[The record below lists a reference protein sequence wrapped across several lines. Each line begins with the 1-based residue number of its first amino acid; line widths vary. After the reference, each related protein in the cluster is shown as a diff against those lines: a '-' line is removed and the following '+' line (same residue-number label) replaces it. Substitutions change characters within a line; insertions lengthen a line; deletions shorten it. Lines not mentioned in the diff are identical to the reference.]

1 MTIITSRKK
10 RRAKTVRRVT
20 VGVAAGAAAG
30 LAVAGVAV
38 AANRTE
44 RVIPKL
50 PAPGATAE
58 AELLSK
64 GIELVVAGRKIRT
77 GPLQG
82 RAAFEIEANR
92 TDPAAVR
99 TRIKEFNLISIGER
113 EGVTVTIDL
122 EQRTGA
128 RLVTSRLRRVSPES
142 PRFDHTL
149 ALPCIITI
157 ANTRALDL
165 PADIDEPLALA
176 ATIPVEL
183 SAKPAGFPDDR
194 AQYKLAEEI
203 ELSASG
209 LPLGYKASIIKFP
222 LQIKGL

>member
-1 MTIITSRKK
+1 MITTRKK

-20 VGVAAGAAAG
+20 TGVAAGAAVG

-38 AANRTE
+38 AARRTE

-82 RAAFEIEANR
+82 RAAFEIEANPS
-92 TDPAAVR
+92 DPAAVR
-99 TRIKEFNLISIGER
+99 TTIKEFHLVSTGDR
-113 EGVTVTIDL
+113 EGVTVTVDL
-122 EQRTGA
+122 EQRAGIRHVA
-128 RLVTSRLRRVSPES
+128 SGLRRVSAES
-142 PRFDHTL
+142 PRFHHKL
-149 ALPCIITI
+149 AVPCIITI
-157 ANTRALDL
+157 ANTDALGL
-165 PADIDEPLALA
+165 PAGIDDPLSLA
-176 ATIPVEL
+176 ASVPVEL
-183 SAKPAGFPDDR
+183 SAKPSGFPDDR
-194 AQYKLAEEI
+194 ALYKLNEEI
-203 ELSASG
+203 ELTASG
-209 LPLGYKASIIKFP
+209 LPLGHKASIIKFP